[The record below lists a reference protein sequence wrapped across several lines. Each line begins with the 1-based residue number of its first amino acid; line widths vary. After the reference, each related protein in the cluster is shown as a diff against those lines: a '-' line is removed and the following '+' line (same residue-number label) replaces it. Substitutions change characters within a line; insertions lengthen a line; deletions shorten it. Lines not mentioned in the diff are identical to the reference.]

1 MTRAYLE
8 DAETPSDPGDDAVP
22 AHHSP
27 VDQSLLPV
35 QVRLH
40 GDTEHRE
47 AHAWINEVING

>member
-47 AHAWINEVING
+47 AHAWIKEVING